1 MERTTKKIQVML
13 GTLGWLLLGIVMMRN
28 EIGPWWVGWLSL
40 TISFCTM
47 MVRMGHLLNQK
58 EGWEI

>member
-1 MERTTKKIQVML
+1 MDLLKKKAEVML
-13 GTLGWLLLGIVMMRN
+13 STLGWLLLGIVMMRN

-40 TISFCTM
+40 TISACTM
-47 MVRMGHLLNQK
+47 LLRMAPLACKK